1 MNKLNDFEA
10 DLILKEV
17 SQYLGRPNT
26 RSLAFANKLTWSCLE
41 FKLFEVTKLSLKE
54 PTKEVYEA
62 RLKDLTEGRAKFFVK
77 ELTISGCW
85 DNSWAQYLTNFH
97 RLNTLK
103 LCDLEVDASI
113 LNGLK
118 VNNLCLDNVKVANI
132 TEDFSLNASS
142 LIVGGS
148 DLSILK
154 YLTTSN
160 EYNQLILTKDSD
172 QDFINSGI
180 VIKSTKKCLTLPTL
194 NQLKTLSFHPI
205 SSLKI
210 TGINLEITKLTE
222 LIGTWPKTLAS
233 LEITKSILFPPS
245 RITPNNMTNS
255 CLTGISLNEV
265 DFRGF
270 NYLEYLIK
278 RSNLHLNLKDSELD
292 KFNVSA
298 FNYNLIV
305 I

>member
-1 MNKLNDFEA
+1 MSHCSTLESLKGCPSNEKLNDFEA
-10 DLILKEV
+10 DLVLKEV
-17 SQYLGRPNT
+17 GQYLS
-26 RSLAFANKLTWSCLE
+26 RSNIRNLAFANKLSWSCLE
-41 FKLFEVTKLSLKE
+41 FKIFEATKLSLKE

-62 RLKDLTEGRAKFFVK
+62 RLKDLTKGRAKFYVK

-85 DNSWAQYLTNFH
+85 DNSWVQYLTNFH

-113 LNGLK
+113 LNALK
-118 VNNLCLDNVKVANI
+118 INNLSLDNVKVANL
-132 TEDFSLNASS
+132 TEEFTLNASS
-142 LIVGGS
+142 LIVSGS

-160 EYNQLILTKDSD
+160 KYNQLILTKEND
-172 QDFINSGI
+172 QDFINFGI
-180 VIKSTKKCLTLPTL
+180 VIKSAKKCLTLPTL
-194 NQLKTLSFHPI
+194 NQLKTLSIHPI
-205 SSLKI
+205 SSLRI
-210 TGINLEITKLTE
+210 IGINLEITKLTE
-222 LIGTWPKTLAS
+222 LIGSWPQTLAS

-245 RITPNNMTNS
+245 RIIPNNMTNT

-278 RSNLHLNLKDSELD
+278 
-292 KFNVSA
+292 
-298 FNYNLIV
+298 
-305 I
+305 